1 MIEDK
6 IELITEYGVPVEVR
20 DSSLSI
26 VDETIALIGKAST
39 GNITETSLEYH
50 RIGQFIPGTHV
61 DVGNLVENKITG
73 ATYLV
78 LAHMPEVIDNEIC
91 AIVTRFAECNSAMS
105 LYNFTEDADEN
116 GNIFNTRVDKL
127 VNLPIYIKSTA
138 LDLVSTNIG
147 AMSTAQIV
155 IVAPSVDIDV
165 LDTLEVDLVNRVQK
179 LKIESLN
186 YVSYRGLCIIEASLD
201 TRK

>member
-20 DSSLSI
+20 DSNLNM

-39 GNITETSLEYH
+39 GTITETSLEYH
-50 RIGQFIPGTHV
+50 RIGQFIPGTNIE
-61 DVGNLVENKITG
+61 VGNLVENKITK

-91 AIVTRFAECNSAMS
+91 AIVTRFAECNSSMS
-105 LYNFTEDADEN
+105 VYNFTEDADDD
-116 GNIFNTRVDKL
+116 GNIFNSRVDKF
-127 VNLPIYIKSTA
+127 VHLPIYIKSTA
-138 LDLVSTNIG
+138 LDLTGTDLG
-147 AMSTAQIV
+147 AMPTANIV
-155 IVAPSVDIDV
+155 IVAPSVDMDI
-165 LDTLEVDLVNRVQK
+165 LDTLEVDLVNKVQK
-179 LKIESLN
+179 LKIESLD
-186 YVSYRGLCIIEASLD
+186 YISYRGLCIITASID